1 MGGWVDLGMFRYI
14 SLLLLIGLAWGQD
27 YGYYKIRS
35 PYISPGIGIGV
46 NSNKQLF
53 WGVQLSGGIII
64 QGHAPNE
71 NIETLDFINPAVTYG
86 YKKFFK
92 TKICEKYLDLQVT
105 VFSDIHDSPMIGI
118 GFGKIKS
125 DDFTSLR
132 LKVYSWALVAGV
144 FDFELKTGKTNFSL
158 IPVIPIGNY

>member
-1 MGGWVDLGMFRYI
+1 MLNKKTLIKHITLLLFI
-14 SLLLLIGLAWGQD
+14 SLIWGQD

-35 PYISPGIGIGV
+35 PYISPGIEIGV

-71 NIETLDFINPAVTYG
+71 NIETLDFISPAVTYG

-158 IPVIPIGNY
+158 IKKILITTY

>member
-1 MGGWVDLGMFRYI
+1 MRRYI
-14 SLLLLIGLAWGQD
+14 SLLLFIGLVWGQD

-35 PYISPGIGIGV
+35 PYISPGIEIGV

-71 NIETLDFINPAVTYG
+71 NIETLDFISPAVTYG